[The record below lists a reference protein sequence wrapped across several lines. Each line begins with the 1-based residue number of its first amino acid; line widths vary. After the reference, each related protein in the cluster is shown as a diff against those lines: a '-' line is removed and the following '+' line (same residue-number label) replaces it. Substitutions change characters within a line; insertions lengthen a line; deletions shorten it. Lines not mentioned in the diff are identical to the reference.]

1 MYTEAQRTAPSELG
15 YIFPDAQVLYERREA
30 CLSFRI
36 IGGDVHEHT
45 KRRIRSPCCARAA
58 SGHAATPPPTRVMK
72 SRRLMGLTPR
82 PRITD
87 EV

>member
-45 KRRIRSPCCARAA
+45 DAPHPIRLLRARRE
-58 SGHAATPPPTRVMK
+58 
-72 SRRLMGLTPR
+72 R
-82 PRITD
+82 PRGCRC
-87 EV
+87 

>member
-30 CLSFRI
+30 CLSFRS

-45 KRRIRSPCCARAA
+45 DAAYPLVLLRARRERPRGRAA
-58 SGHAATPPPTRVMK
+58 EQRDELAT
-72 SRRLMGLTPR
+72 L
-82 PRITD
+82 
-87 EV
+87 

>member
-15 YIFPDAQVLYERREA
+15 YIFPDAQVLYERCEA

-45 KRRIRSPCCARAA
+45 DAAYPLALLRARRE
-58 SGHAATPPPTRVMK
+58 
-72 SRRLMGLTPR
+72 R
-82 PRITD
+82 PRGCRTAC
-87 EV
+87 